1 MSRALERRD
10 ILAGQDRT
18 KKHDQALALV
28 RAQSAGHHEAS
39 PSPQTDAAPAPSARR
54 RMRIDPVVLTAAVL
68 AAILLSAAILAP
80 LIAPFEPD
88 AQRLLARLRPPVGFE
103 RADPRYLLGTDQL
116 GRDML
121 SRCLYGLRLT
131 LLIALF
137 GAAMGL
143 ILGALAGLV
152 AGMAGGLVDALIMGL
167 CDVKISVPFTLVA
180 LLVIALAGASTT
192 VLVCVL
198 SLAYWAQFARLIRAQ
213 VLTIR
218 EMPYIEAARA
228 AGATPVRIAI
238 RHVLPNIVSP
248 VIVMFTL
255 NISNLILLE
264 SALSFLGL
272 GVQPPTAT
280 LGSMVGLGRDYM
292 PTAPWVVAAPATL
305 IMFVSLTVMLLGDWL
320 RDHLDVRLRER

>member
-1 MSRALERRD
+1 MSAIAERKPLD
-10 ILAGQDRT
+10 HGKPSLPSSD
-18 KKHDQALALV
+18 
-28 RAQSAGHHEAS
+28 S
-39 PSPQTDAAPAPSARR
+39 PNLSHRRFRPDAVIA
-54 RMRIDPVVLTAAVL
+54 IAAVL
-68 AAILLSAAILAP
+68 ALILLGAALLAP
-80 LIAPFEPD
+80 FIAPFDPD
-88 AQRLLARLRPPVGFE
+88 AQRLLARLKPPIGFSGSD
-103 RADPRYLLGTDQL
+103 ARYWLGSDQL

-121 SRCLYGLRLT
+121 TRCLYGLRLT

-137 GAAMGL
+137 GAALGL
-143 ILGALAGLV
+143 ALGALAGLV
-152 AGMAGGLVDALIMGL
+152 AGMVGGTVDAIIMGL
-167 CDVKISVPFTLVA
+167 CDVKIAIPFTLVA
-180 LLVIALAGASTT
+180 LLVIAIAGASAL

-228 AGATPVRIAI
+228 AGATSMRIAI
-238 RHVLPNIVSP
+238 WHVLPNIVSP

-292 PTAPWVVAAPATL
+292 ATAPWVVASPAIL
-305 IMFVSLTVMLLGDWL
+305 IMLVSLTVMLLGDWL

>member
-1 MSRALERRD
+1 MSAVAELRAPPASQNSLPLAVLPVLHLSETANPGSRRFR
-10 ILAGQDRT
+10 L
-18 KKHDQALALV
+18 
-28 RAQSAGHHEAS
+28 
-39 PSPQTDAAPAPSARR
+39 
-54 RMRIDPVVLTAAVL
+54 DPVIAIAALLAVL
-68 AAILLSAAILAP
+68 LLGAALLAP
-80 LIAPFEPD
+80 LISPYDPD
-88 AQRLLARLRPPVGFE
+88 AQRLMARLKPPVGIAG
-103 RADPRYLLGTDQL
+103 ADARYWLGSDQL

-121 SRCLYGLRLT
+121 SRCLHGLRLT

-137 GAAMGL
+137 GAALGL
-143 ILGALAGLV
+143 MLGALAGLV
-152 AGMAGGLVDALIMGL
+152 AGMVGGTVDALIMGL
-167 CDVKISVPFTLVA
+167 CDVKIATPFTLVA
-180 LLVIALAGASTT
+180 LLVIAIAGASTT

-228 AGATPVRIAI
+228 AGASPLRIAI
-238 RHVLPNIVSP
+238 KHVLPNIVSP

-292 PTAPWVVAAPATL
+292 PTAPWVVASPAIL
-305 IMFVSLTVMLLGDWL
+305 IMLVSLTVMLLGDWL

>member
-1 MSRALERRD
+1 MSDVIESDVIERHALPGRSAPLPAPVHAPAGTPPRRPIRRFRPD
-10 ILAGQDRT
+10 PMIAAATL
-18 KKHDQALALV
+18 LALLLI
-28 RAQSAGHHEAS
+28 G
-39 PSPQTDAAPAPSARR
+39 AALFAP
-54 RMRIDPVVLTAAVL
+54 L
-68 AAILLSAAILAP
+68 LAP
-80 LIAPFEPD
+80 YDPD
-88 AQRLLARLRPPVGFE
+88 AQRLLARLKPPVGFTG
-103 RADPRYLLGTDQL
+103 ANARYWLGSDQL

-131 LLIALF
+131 MLIALT
-137 GAAMGL
+137 GAAVGL
-143 ILGALAGLV
+143 VLGALAGLV
-152 AGMAGGLVDALIMGL
+152 AGMVGGFIDALIMGL
-167 CDVKISVPFTLVA
+167 CDVMIAVPFTLVA
-180 LLVIALAGASTT
+180 LLVIALAGASTP

-213 VLTIR
+213 VLIIR

-228 AGATPVRIAI
+228 AGASGMRIAI

-248 VIVMFTL
+248 VMVMFTL

-292 PTAPWVVAAPATL
+292 ATAPWVVASPAIL
-305 IMFVSLTVMLLGDWL
+305 IMLVSLTVMLLGDWL

>member
-1 MSRALERRD
+1 MSA
-10 ILAGQDRT
+10 IVDRT
-18 KKHDQALALV
+18 SLDPSQPNMRTSDLPNHRQRRFRPDAVIAIAALLAL
-28 RAQSAGHHEAS
+28 
-39 PSPQTDAAPAPSARR
+39 
-54 RMRIDPVVLTAAVL
+54 
-68 AAILLSAAILAP
+68 ILLGAALLAP
-80 LIAPFEPD
+80 FIAPFDPD
-88 AQRLLARLRPPVGFE
+88 AQRLLARLKPPIGFSGSD
-103 RADPRYLLGTDQL
+103 ARYWLGSDQL

-121 SRCLYGLRLT
+121 TRCLYGLRLT

-137 GAAMGL
+137 GAALGL
-143 ILGALAGLV
+143 ALGALAGLV
-152 AGMAGGLVDALIMGL
+152 AGMVGGTVDAIIMGL
-167 CDVKISVPFTLVA
+167 CDVKIAIPFTLVA
-180 LLVIALAGASTT
+180 LLVIAIAGASAV

-218 EMPYIEAARA
+218 EMPYIEASRA
-228 AGATPVRIAI
+228 AGATPIRIAI

-264 SALSFLGL
+264 SSLSFLGL

-292 PTAPWVVAAPATL
+292 ATAPWVVASPAIL
-305 IMFVSLTVMLLGDWL
+305 IMLVSLTVMLLGDWL